1 MTVTYPL
8 FVFEKDDQSMKLVED
23 SSRILF
29 HMEAIDI
36 ENGEYVFWDANGN
49 GVSVAVSLTA
59 FKSELMDVT
68 SCAALFP
75 LRDAF
80 ALYAKAL
87 GLSEINVDGPPSE
100 VWRRILKELEKRP
113 KKRSFFSRVFSK

>member
-1 MTVTYPL
+1 MAVTYPL
-8 FVFEKDDQSMKLVED
+8 FAFEKNDQSMKLVED

-49 GVSVAVSLTA
+49 GESVVVSVTA
-59 FKSELMDVT
+59 FKSKLTDVT

-75 LRDAF
+75 LRGAF
-80 ALYAKAL
+80 APHAKAL
-87 GLSEINVDGPPSE
+87 GLSEINVDGPPDE
-100 VWRRILKELEKRP
+100 VWRRFQREIGARP
-113 KKRSFFSRVFSK
+113 KKRTLLSRIFR